1 LAIPEEPARGICFP
15 SLHRGK
21 GTAADPSVRMADR
34 EHFDDRQPDGTR
46 AFPYGHHPIA
56 LGPQGTRRKTVRT
69 SSLLIA
75 LAVLGH
81 FAPANALTGHPATSH
96 QVGVAMNLVAQ
107 RRSARPLYRGA
118 RPYRHYRGHR
128 PYRMPPPAIAPPME
142 RVPQVAPLAPRI
154 GN

>member
-1 LAIPEEPARGICFP
+1 
-15 SLHRGK
+15 
-21 GTAADPSVRMADR
+21 M
-34 EHFDDRQPDGTR
+34 
-46 AFPYGHHPIA
+46 
-56 LGPQGTRRKTVRT
+56 RT

-81 FAPANALTGHPATSH
+81 IAPANALTGHLGASQRETVVTDP
-96 QVGVAMNLVAQ
+96 VAQ

-118 RPYRHYRGHR
+118 RTYRHYRGYR